1 MGISIIESVR
11 WVSWERRHPQSFQ
24 RWQPAGA
31 RCVGKGELFI
41 IFGHFQQ
48 FWLAEVMFIFLFS
61 ISVFHSPG
69 VLCVEQLLA
78 DWHRDTMDTYP
89 NRVNKGNW
97 HNEVSEYP
105 RRPSATTAAN
115 IDCHCHWSDVSQSI
129 VILII
134 HNSCHNCL
142 PRCHFRCHVNNISLT
157 TNSHQNNSLKCPGF
171 ATSKYEK
178 LHCLGNLIISQPSP
192 KYPW

>member
-11 WVSWERRHPQSFQ
+11 WVSRERRHPQSFQ

-48 FWLAEVMFIFLFS
+48 FWLAEVMFIFFLS

-78 DWHRDTMDTYP
+78 DWHRDTMDTNP

-97 HNEVSEYP
+97 HNEVSDYS
-105 RRPSATTAAN
+105 RTPSATPAN
-115 IDCHCHWSDVSQSI
+115 IECRRFICFQFSISI
-129 VILII
+129 VIYNTVTI
-134 HNSCHNCL
+134 
-142 PRCHFRCHVNNISLT
+142 T
-157 TNSHQNNSLKCPGF
+157 AGQK
-171 ATSKYEK
+171 
-178 LHCLGNLIISQPSP
+178 PSTALYKTFPSFTP
-192 KYPW
+192 K

>member
-1 MGISIIESVR
+1 MDISIIESVR

-24 RWQPAGA
+24 DGNQEALA
-31 RCVGKGELFI
+31 VSGKGNFLSFLV
-41 IFGHFQQ
+41 IFNSSGWQRWCLYF
-48 FWLAEVMFIFLFS
+48 FLS
-61 ISVFHSPG
+61 ISVFNSPG

-97 HNEVSEYP
+97 QNEVSEYP

-134 HNSCHNCL
+134 HNSCHNYL
-142 PRCHFRCHVNNISLT
+142 PRCHFRFHIHMVIGQT
-157 TNSHQNNSLKCPGF
+157 TSPWPQ
-171 ATSKYEK
+171 T
-178 LHCLGNLIISQPSP
+178 LIRTIL
-192 KYPW
+192 

>member
-1 MGISIIESVR
+1 MDISIIESVR
-11 WVSWERRHPQSFQ
+11 WVSWEPPPSIIPKMATSRRPLCRERGTFYHFWSFSTVL
-24 RWQPAGA
+24 
-31 RCVGKGELFI
+31 VGRGD
-41 IFGHFQQ
+41 
-48 FWLAEVMFIFLFS
+48 VYIFLS

-78 DWHRDTMDTYP
+78 DWHRDTADTYP

-97 HNEVSEYP
+97 QNEVSEYP

-134 HNSCHNCL
+134 HNSCHNYL
-142 PRCHFRCHVNNISLT
+142 PRCHFRCHIHMVIGQT
-157 TNSHQNNSLKCPGF
+157 TSPWPQ
-171 ATSKYEK
+171 T
-178 LHCLGNLIISQPSP
+178 LIRTIL
-192 KYPW
+192 